1 MAVRSPE
8 REVSRGRSSGAGR
21 EGLNGGKG
29 GTPIHLGG
37 VMPQKSDEG
46 PSAGTTNA
54 VKPQR
59 EIARVE
65 APLAD
70 GGDGH
75 LGSGGLME
83 MTCERQNLR
92 TALRRVR
99 QNAGSPGIDGMAVDE
114 LPDYLRA
121 HWPRLRE
128 DLLAGRYQPR
138 PVRRVT
144 IPKPGGGE
152 RELGIPTV
160 LDRFIQQALLQVLQ
174 PRFDPT
180 FSDASYGFRPGRSA
194 HDAVRRAQTYVQEG
208 RSFVVDIDLEKF
220 FDRVNHDILMGRLAQ
235 RIADRRVLRLIRRYL
250 NAGVLAKGVA
260 IEREEG
266 TPQGGPLSP
275 LLANV
280 LLDEVDKELERRGH
294 AFVRY
299 ADDLNVYVR
308 TQRSG
313 ERVMTS
319 LRKLFGKLKLR
330 VNEAKSK
337 VRRATASKFL
347 GFSLWTGRGGTIR
360 RRVAPQA
367 IKRMKE
373 RVRGLTRRSA
383 GRSLAQ
389 ICKSLGVYLTGW
401 KGYFRLA
408 ETPGVFAD
416 IDAWVRHRLRA
427 VQLKHWKRGRVIYRE
442 MIARG
447 ARPEAA
453 RRAAANSRRWWR
465 NSTIAL
471 NTVLPN
477 ELFKRLGVPYLAN

>member
-1 MAVRSPE
+1 
-8 REVSRGRSSGAGR
+8 
-21 EGLNGGKG
+21 
-29 GTPIHLGG
+29 
-37 VMPQKSDEG
+37 MPRKWDEG

-54 VKPQR
+54 VKPQG
-59 EIARVE
+59 EIVRVE
-65 APLAD
+65 APPAD

-83 MTCERQNLR
+83 MACERQNLR
-92 TALRRVR
+92 AALKRVR
-99 QNAGSPGIDGMAVDE
+99 QNAGSSGIDGMTVEE
-114 LPDYLRA
+114 LPDHLRA
-121 HWPRLRE
+121 RWPRLRE
-128 DLLAGRYQPR
+128 DLLAGRYQPQ
-138 PVRRVT
+138 PVRRVS

-174 PRFDPT
+174 PLFDPT

-194 HDAVRRAQTYVQEG
+194 HDAVRRSQAYVQEG

-220 FDRVNHDILMGRLAQ
+220 FDRVNHDILMGRLAK
-235 RIADRRVLRLIRRYL
+235 RIADRHVLRLIRRYL
-250 NAGVLAKGVA
+250 NAGVLANGVV

-313 ERVMTS
+313 ERVMAS
-319 LRKLFGKLKLR
+319 LRKQLGKLKLR
-330 VNEAKSK
+330 VNETKSK
-337 VRRATASKFL
+337 VRRATTSKFL
-347 GFSLWTGRGGTIR
+347 GFSFWMAKGTVR
-360 RRVAPQA
+360 RRAAPQA
-367 IKRMKE
+367 IERLKE
-373 RVRGLTRRSA
+373 RVRELTRRSA

-389 ICKSLGVYLTGW
+389 ICKPLGKYLTGW
-401 KGYFRLA
+401 KAYFRLA

-416 IDAWVRHRLRA
+416 IDSWVRHRLRA
-427 VQLKHWKRGRVIYRE
+427 VQLKHWKRGLVVYRE
-442 MIARG
+442 LIARG
-447 ARPEAA
+447 VYPEEA

-471 NTVLPN
+471 NKALPN
-477 ELFKRLGVPYLAN
+477 GLFKRLGVPSLAN

>member
-1 MAVRSPE
+1 
-8 REVSRGRSSGAGR
+8 
-21 EGLNGGKG
+21 
-29 GTPIHLGG
+29 
-37 VMPQKSDEG
+37 MPQKPDEEPG
-46 PSAGTTNA
+46 VRSTDAM
-54 VKPQR
+54 KPQGPDVH
-59 EIARVE
+59 VE
-65 APLAD
+65 APSV
-70 GGDGH
+70 GSGNER
-75 LGSGGLME
+75 LGSSDLME
-83 MTCERQNLR
+83 KACERQNLQA
-92 TALRRVR
+92 ALKRVR
-99 QNAGSPGIDGMAVDE
+99 QNAGNPGIDGMTVEE
-114 LPDYLRA
+114 LPDHLRV

-128 DLLAGRYQPR
+128 ELLAGGYQPQ
-138 PVRRVT
+138 PVRRVV

-174 PRFDPT
+174 PLFDPT

-194 HDAVRRAQTYVQEG
+194 HDAVRRAQAYVQEG
-208 RSFVVDIDLEKF
+208 RGFVVDIDLEKF
-220 FDRVNHDILMGRLAQ
+220 FDRVNHDILMGRLAK
-235 RIADRRVLRLIRRYL
+235 RIADGRVLRLIRRYL
-250 NAGVLAKGVA
+250 NAGMLADGVV
-260 IEREEG
+260 IERHEG

-330 VNEAKSK
+330 VNETKSK

-347 GFSLWTGRGGTIR
+347 GFSFWVGKGRTIR

-367 IKRMKE
+367 IERMKE
-373 RVRGLTRRSA
+373 RVRELTRRSA

-389 ICKSLGVYLTGW
+389 ICKALGKYLTGW

-416 IDAWVRHRLRA
+416 IDGWVRHRLRA
-427 VQLKHWKRGRVIYRE
+427 VQLKHWKRGKVIYRE
-442 MIARG
+442 LLARG
-447 ARPEAA
+447 TPHDVA
-453 RRAAANSRRWWR
+453 RRVAANSRRWWH
-465 NSTIAL
+465 NSAMAL
-471 NTVLPN
+471 NKALPN
-477 ELFKRLGVPYLAN
+477 DLFRKLGVPSLTS